1 MLTSLRHRSSHFGLL
16 LFVLGLLPTLLRA
29 QNPQPGAPAVRW
41 EIADQGMM
49 SAAVQ
54 LVFENCTPDNEPT
67 VPQVPNA
74 TLQLAGRS
82 NSTNIVNF
90 QMTQSVIY
98 VYMVRTR
105 GTDPVRIPSF
115 DVKTNKGTIRVD
127 AFNLAAPSTTVD
139 TVAFGKFMPQK
150 TTVWAGEVFGLVYE
164 LSASRR
170 NNPQINP
177 TFEWN
182 AAPLVAEDWSKYE
195 FTEKIINNDRRAL
208 VTFRTRA
215 VAKNPGSLKL
225 EAATHLIS
233 IQTGSIASF
242 FGPQPRMEQVAVT
255 SDQPVIDV
263 RPLPNPPA
271 GFAAFSGAVGQ
282 FNLVS
287 KVVPEKASVGEP
299 VTWTLEL
306 TGAGNWPDIA
316 GLPARNVSNDFRV
329 VQPKAKRTPAEGKL
343 FDVALAED
351 VVLVPTKPGTYTL
364 GPVEFVYFDPT
375 SGTYQKKS
383 VAPVTLTIAPA
394 AGSQFAPSP
403 ATAPA
408 ASGNEPQP
416 PAAAAAAPVK
426 APALPTAIPR
436 DPLPGVDVVATPL
449 NRTTLVLAVLAPFVA
464 LLGCWAWL
472 AIRRARVTDPV
483 RPRREAR
490 QRLAVTLHHLGAAT
504 DGDRTALILAWQ
516 RDTRLLWQIAHAAPA
531 STALKD
537 ATWAALWRDADRAL
551 YGSKP
556 ALPAVW
562 VARAQEALAAK
573 RVPGFQPLR
582 LFLPQNLMP
591 FAAGLA
597 LMFVATGLVLHAA
610 ELDGGALYRKGDF
623 AGAEKSWRA
632 VVNGVPA
639 NWIARHN
646 LSLALAQQDRS
657 PESAAHAA
665 AAFVQHPSE
674 PSVRF
679 RLAQSAER
687 SGFAD
692 PLFSAFMRPDARRA
706 LARLASPAQWQRV
719 IIAGAALCAFAFG
732 LLLANAYGS
741 RRRGLAFT
749 AVGLAAL
756 ALITAAAG
764 IISIRAYGITARPD
778 AAIVARGGTLRS
790 IPTDADVPQ
799 KTSPLS
805 PGSLAVVEKT
815 FLEGR
820 WLRISFENG
829 QTGWVRKEDLVQIW
843 R

>member
-1 MLTSLRHRSSHFGLL
+1 MFTSLRPPSAL
-16 LFVLGLLPTLLRA
+16 LGLLALVFALLPAALRA
-29 QNPQPGAPAVRW
+29 QNPQLGAPSVRW

-54 LVFENCTPDNEPT
+54 LVFENCAPDGEPAL
-67 VPQVPNA
+67 PQIPNA
-74 TLQLAGRS
+74 TLQLVNRANNTS
-82 NSTNIVNF
+82 IVNF
-90 QMTQSVIY
+90 QMTQSVIFIY
-98 VYMVRTR
+98 LVRTR
-105 GTDPVRIPSF
+105 GPDPVRIPSF
-115 DVKTNKGTIRVD
+115 DAKTNKGTIRVD
-127 AFNLAAPSTTVD
+127 PFDLAAPSATID
-139 TVAFGKFMPQK
+139 SVAFAKFLPQR
-150 TTVWAGEVFGLVYE
+150 TTVWAGEVFGIVYE

-170 NNPQINP
+170 NNPQIQP
-177 TFEWN
+177 IFEWN

-195 FTEKIINNDRRAL
+195 FTEKIVNNDRRAL

-225 EAATHLIS
+225 EAATHLIG

-242 FGPQPRMEQVAVT
+242 FGPQPRIEQVAVT

-263 RPLPNPPA
+263 RPLPPPPPSIK
-271 GFAAFSGAVGQ
+271 GFSGAVGQ

-306 TGAGNWPDIA
+306 TGSGNWPDIA

-329 VQPKAKRTPAEGKL
+329 VQPKARRTPVEGKL

-351 VVLVPTKPGTYTL
+351 VVLVPTKPGQYTL
-364 GPVEFVYFDPT
+364 GPVEFAYFDPT

-383 VAPVTLTIAPA
+383 VAPVTLTIEPAVGSQLSPTPTPA
-394 AGSQFAPSP
+394 ATP
-403 ATAPA
+403 AVEQQ
-408 ASGNEPQP
+408 S
-416 PAAAAAAPVK
+416 PAAAPPKTPAP
-426 APALPTAIPR
+426 PAAIPR

-449 NRTTLVLAVLAPFVA
+449 SRTALALAILTPFA
-464 LLGCWAWL
+464 LLFGFWVWL
-472 AIRRARVTDPV
+472 AARRARVTDPL

-490 QRLAVTLHHLGAAT
+490 QRLAATLQQLGAAS
-504 DGDRTALILAWQ
+504 DAERAPLILAWQ
-516 RDTRLLWQIAHAAPA
+516 HDTRVLCQIAHAAPA
-531 STALKD
+531 ATALRDPKW
-537 ATWAALWRDADRAL
+537 ATLWHEADRAL
-551 YGSKP
+551 YGP
-556 ALPAVW
+556 RAALPSDW
-562 VARAQEALAAK
+562 VARAQAALAAK
-573 RVPGFQPLR
+573 WLPGFQPLR

-591 FAAGLA
+591 FAAMLA

-610 ELDGGALYRKGDF
+610 ELDGGVLYRKGDF

-632 VVNGVPA
+632 VVTSVPA
-639 NWIARHN
+639 NWVARHN

-665 AAFVQHPSE
+665 AAFIQHPSE

-719 IIAGAALCAFAFG
+719 LIGTACLSAVAFG
-732 LLLANAYGS
+732 LILANAYGS
-741 RRRGLAFT
+741 RRRSLTFT
-749 AVGLAAL
+749 AIGLLAVAL
-756 ALITAAAG
+756 LTAAAG
-764 IISIRAYGITARPD
+764 VISIRAYGITARPD
-778 AAIVARGGTLRS
+778 AAIIARGSTLRS
-790 IPTDADVPQ
+790 IPTDADIPQ
-799 KTSPLS
+799 KTSSLS
-805 PGSLAVVEKT
+805 PGTLALVEKT

-820 WLRISFENG
+820 WLRLSFENG
-829 QTGWVRKEDLVQIW
+829 QAGWVRKEDVVQIW
-843 R
+843 K